1 MQILLS
7 RDWDDDGTR
16 EFTKPEV
23 NCVALGKYAAI
34 INPRR
39 GCGFGL
45 CCSFG
50 WLVFARVCLCSLCVC
65 VCFTQAVTYPYRG
78 KFNTGT

>member
-1 MQILLS
+1 MKILLS
-7 RDWDDDGTR
+7 RVGDDDDTR

-39 GCGFGL
+39 GCGVG
-45 CCSFG
+45 CSFG
-50 WLVFARVCLCSLCVC
+50 CLVFARVCLRSLCVC
-65 VCFTQAVTYPYRG
+65 STHSVSFPLPW
-78 KFNTGT
+78 KI